1 MSTGFA
7 GVRQDRSARTEGSG
21 RESGHIVSACR
32 WQLQGLVTGTEAAS
46 LVSLVYVPRERVWLS
61 EAQRCANA

>member
-1 MSTGFA
+1 M
-7 GVRQDRSARTEGSG
+7 EGSG

-46 LVSLVYVPRERVWLS
+46 LVSLVYAPRERVWLS